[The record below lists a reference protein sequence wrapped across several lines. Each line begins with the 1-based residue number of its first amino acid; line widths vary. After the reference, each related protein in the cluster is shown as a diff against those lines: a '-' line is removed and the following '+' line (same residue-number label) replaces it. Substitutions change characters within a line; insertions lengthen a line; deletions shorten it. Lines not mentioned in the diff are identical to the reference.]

1 MDDGRNIEMR
11 NIRCIF
17 SHLRSVPSQQA
28 KEELSMGA
36 TEPAVAAISPSGPMY
51 SYEHEGDRQF
61 ATTLARGLEVLRCFT
76 PLEPMLGNKEISVRT
91 GLPKPTVSR
100 LTYTLTKLGYLRH
113 NMRLGKYQLGSAV
126 LSIGYP
132 LLASMSIRQ
141 IAQPF
146 MKELADYCNGSVNMG
161 IRDRLNMV
169 YVEAC
174 RSGNISTLPDI
185 GTAIPIAQSVIGR
198 AFLYACTPAEREAV
212 LNQMK
217 VKEPEMLHKYQGS
230 ITKSLDEIRTRGFCI
245 ANGEIRREVNAVGV
259 PMRRTVDGE
268 IITFNC
274 GMPSFVLKKGQLEDD
289 IGPRLVAMVRNIEAA
304 VGIH

>member
-1 MDDGRNIEMR
+1 MGAPEA
-11 NIRCIF
+11 
-17 SHLRSVPSQQA
+17 SVPLSQPT
-28 KEELSMGA
+28 A
-36 TEPAVAAISPSGPMY
+36 TF

-76 PLEPMLGNKEISVRT
+76 PLEPLLGNKAISVRT

-132 LLASMSIRQ
+132 LLASMSVRQ
-141 IAQPF
+141 IARPF
-146 MKELADYCNGSVNMG
+146 MKELADYTNGAVNMG

-174 RSGNISTLPDI
+174 RSGNLTTLPDI
-185 GTAIPIAQSVIGR
+185 GTSVPIAQSVMGR
-198 AFLYACTPAEREAV
+198 AFLFACTPPEREAV

-217 VKEPEMLHKYQGS
+217 VKEPDMLRKNQAA
-230 ITKSLDEIRTRGFCI
+230 ITKSLEDIRSKGYCF
-245 ANGEIRREVNAVGV
+245 ASGDIRREVHAVGV
-259 PMRRTVDGE
+259 PMRRNVDGE
-268 IITFNC
+268 IVTFNC
-274 GMPSFVLKKGQLEDD
+274 GVPVFVLKKGQLEDD

-304 VGIH
+304 I

>member
-1 MDDGRNIEMR
+1 
-11 NIRCIF
+11 
-17 SHLRSVPSQQA
+17 
-28 KEELSMGA
+28 
-36 TEPAVAAISPSGPMY
+36 
-51 SYEHEGDRQF
+51 
-61 ATTLARGLEVLRCFT
+61 VLRCFT

-141 IAQPF
+141 IARPF
-146 MKELADYCNGSVNMG
+146 MKELADYANGAVNMG
-161 IRDRLNMV
+161 IRDRLAMV
-169 YVEAC
+169 FVEAC
-174 RSGNISTLPDI
+174 RSGNLTTLPDI
-185 GTAIPIAQSVIGR
+185 GTSVPIAQSVMGR
-198 AFLYACTPAEREAV
+198 AFLYACTPPERESV

-217 VKEPEMLHKYQGS
+217 VKEPEMLRKNQPA
-230 ITKSLDEIRTRGFCI
+230 ITKGLEDIRGKGYCSSS
-245 ANGEIRREVNAVGV
+245 GDLRREVHAVGV
-259 PMRRTVDGE
+259 PMRRNVDGE
-268 IITFNC
+268 IVTFNC
-274 GMPSFVLKKGQLEDD
+274 AVPAFLLKKGQLEDD

>member
-1 MDDGRNIEMR
+1 
-11 NIRCIF
+11 
-17 SHLRSVPSQQA
+17 
-28 KEELSMGA
+28 MGA
-36 TEPAVAAISPSGPMY
+36 LEPNASLSPPSGAY

-76 PLEPMLGNKEISVRT
+76 PLEAMLGNKEISVRT

-141 IAQPF
+141 IARPF
-146 MKELADYCNGSVNMG
+146 MKELADYCNGSVSMG

-169 YVEAC
+169 YVETC
-174 RSGNISTLPDI
+174 RSGNSVTLPDI
-185 GTAIPIAQSVIGR
+185 GTAVPIAQSVIGR
-198 AFLYACTPAEREAV
+198 AFLAACNPPEREAT

-217 VKEPEMLHKYQGS
+217 VKEPEMLRKFKPQIDKG
-230 ITKSLDEIRTRGFCI
+230 LEDIRGRGFCSSL
-245 ANGEIRREVNAVGV
+245 GELRREVHAVGA
-259 PMRRTVDGE
+259 PMRRSVDNE
-268 IITFNC
+268 IVAFNC
-274 GMPSFVLKKGQLEDD
+274 GVQTFLLKRGQLDDD

-304 VGIH
+304 LGMH

>member
-1 MDDGRNIEMR
+1 MGASE
-11 NIRCIF
+11 
-17 SHLRSVPSQQA
+17 SAAPLSVPA
-28 KEELSMGA
+28 G
-36 TEPAVAAISPSGPMY
+36 TF

-76 PLEPMLGNKEISVRT
+76 PVEPMLGNKEISVRT

-132 LLASMSIRQ
+132 LLASMNVRQ
-141 IAQPF
+141 AARPH
-146 MKELADYCNGSVNMG
+146 MKELADYCKGSVSMG

-169 YVEAC
+169 YIETS
-174 RSGNISTLPDI
+174 RNGNAIITLPDI
-185 GTAIPIAQSVIGR
+185 GTSVPIAQACIGR
-198 AFLYACTPAEREAV
+198 AFLAACTPPEREAV

-217 VKEPEMLHKYQGS
+217 VKEPELHRKYRPQMDKA
-230 ITKSLDEIRTRGFCI
+230 IEDIRMRGFCVSY
-245 ANGEIRREVNAVGV
+245 GELRREVHSVGV

-268 IITFNC
+268 IVAFNC
-274 GMPSFVLKKGQLEDD
+274 SVPSFVLKKGQLEEDL
-289 IGPRLVAMVRNIEAA
+289 GPRLVAMVRNVEA
-304 VGIH
+304 GLGMH

>member
-1 MDDGRNIEMR
+1 
-11 NIRCIF
+11 
-17 SHLRSVPSQQA
+17 
-28 KEELSMGA
+28 MGA
-36 TEPAVAAISPSGPMY
+36 SEPTISRSPAPGPY

-141 IAQPF
+141 IARPF
-146 MKELADYCNGSVNMG
+146 MKELADYTNGSVNMG
-161 IRDRLNMV
+161 IRDRLSMV

-174 RSGNISTLPDI
+174 RSGNLTNLPDI
-185 GTAIPIAQSVIGR
+185 GTSIPIAQSVMGR
-198 AFLYACTPAEREAV
+198 AFLYACTPPEREAV

-217 VKEPEMLHKYQGS
+217 VKEPESLRKYKAQIDKG
-230 ITKSLDEIRTRGFCI
+230 LEDIRGKGYCVSTGDL
-245 ANGEIRREVNAVGV
+245 RREVHAVGA
-259 PMRRTVDGE
+259 PMRRNVDGE
-268 IITFNC
+268 IVTFNC
-274 GMPSFVLKKGQLEDD
+274 GIPAFIVKKGQLEED

-304 VGIH
+304 LGIH

>member
-1 MDDGRNIEMR
+1 
-11 NIRCIF
+11 
-17 SHLRSVPSQQA
+17 
-28 KEELSMGA
+28 MGA
-36 TEPAVAAISPSGPMY
+36 FESEAPLSPAAGQY

-132 LLASMSIRQ
+132 LLASMSVRQ
-141 IAQPF
+141 IARPF
-146 MKELADYCNGSVNMG
+146 MKELAEYCSGAVSMG
-161 IRDRLNMV
+161 IRDRMSMV
-169 YVEAC
+169 YVESS
-174 RSGNISTLPDI
+174 RSGNGIATLPDI
-185 GTAIPIAQSVIGR
+185 GTAVPIAQSVIGR
-198 AFLYACTPAEREAV
+198 AFIASCTPPEREAV

-217 VKEPEMLHKYQGS
+217 VKEPEMHRKNRPQ
-230 ITKSLDEIRTRGFCI
+230 IDKAMEDIRSRGFCMSI
-245 ANGEIRREVNAVGV
+245 GELLRDVHAVGV

-268 IITFNC
+268 IVTFNC
-274 GMPSFVLKKGQLEDD
+274 AVPAFILKKGQLEED
-289 IGPRLVAMVRNIEAA
+289 IGPRLVAMVRNIEASL
-304 VGIH
+304 GMH